1 MNREVEKLIRQ
12 GAAAARVGEKEE
24 ARRHFEEALRRD
36 PRAVAAWLGLSG
48 VVDSP
53 EEKRR
58 CFQRVLE
65 LEPGNAE
72 ALAGLAWLDRQQA
85 PPPAEE
91 KAPEVLYCA
100 NHPNV
105 ETVLRCNRCNKPIC
119 VQCAVQTPVGYRCK
133 ECVAELQA
141 HYFNAQ
147 SWDYPIAAAVTLF
160 LSIFVGAFLPWL
172 MSMLPYGWL
181 FVFFLTPPVSGG
193 IAEAARRA
201 VGRRRGKY
209 MWLVASAAGVLGGLL
224 GLVIL
229 WWQIGVMPWL
239 TFLIFIVLHASTLSM
254 RLR

>member
-1 MNREVEKLIRQ
+1 MNREVEELIRQ
-12 GAAAARVGEKEE
+12 GMAAARVGEKEE
-24 ARRHFEEALRRD
+24 ARRHFEAALRLD
-36 PRAVAAWLGLSG
+36 PNAAAAWLGLSG

-85 PPPAEE
+85 QAPAE
-91 KAPEVLYCA
+91 APEVLYCA
-100 NHPNV
+100 NHPTV

-119 VQCAVQTPVGYRCK
+119 VECAVQTPVGYRCK

-147 SWDYPIAAAVTLF
+147 AWDYPVAAAVTLF

-181 FVFFLTPPVSGG
+181 FVFFLTPPISGG

-209 MWLVASAAGVLGGLL
+209 TWLTTSAAGVLGGIL
-224 GLVIL
+224 GILIL

>member
-1 MNREVEKLIRQ
+1 MADMNATVEELIRQ
-12 GAAAARVGEKEE
+12 GMAAARVGEKEE

-36 PRAVAAWLGLSG
+36 PEAVTAWLGLSG

-65 LEPGNAE
+65 LEPGNTE
-72 ALAGLAWLDRQQA
+72 ALAGLAWLDRQQT
-85 PPPAEE
+85 P
-91 KAPEVLYCA
+91 APEVLYCA

-119 VQCAVQTPVGYRCK
+119 VKCAVQTPVGYRCK

-141 HYFNAQ
+141 HYFNAYA
-147 SWDYPIAAAVTLF
+147 WDYPIVAAVTLF
-160 LSIFVGAFLPWL
+160 LSIIVGALLPWL
-172 MSMLPYGWL
+172 MSMIPYGWL
-181 FVFFLTPPVSGG
+181 FMFFLAPAVSGG

-201 VGRRRGKY
+201 VGRRRGRY
-209 MWLVASAAGVLGGLL
+209 IWLVASAMGVLGGLL
-224 GLVIL
+224 GLFIL
-229 WWQIGVMPWL
+229 WRQMGALPWL
-239 TFLIFIVLHASTLSM
+239 TFLVFVIIHVGTLSM